1 MDHSEGVLY
10 FTFYFCRV
18 LIENACDASYPRAR
32 NSDKR
37 IRSFNNYDTHDHNQS
52 ISRIPYSTSLPN
64 HKVYKMCRSSRSNG
78 NSTKRIGTVV
88 LKSA

>member
-37 IRSFNNYDTHDHNQS
+37 IRSFNNYDTHDHNHIVHPYQVMKCTKYAV
-52 ISRIPYSTSLPN
+52 RLEVMEIPRKESEP
-64 HKVYKMCRSSRSNG
+64 
-78 NSTKRIGTVV
+78 
-88 LKSA
+88 